1 MFNQSFKK
9 IILIIY
15 SFLLSIFLVNT
26 AVADDF
32 RKSKWY
38 NAKLKGLT
46 SNSWIK
52 KTDQMLRRYPNNA
65 TGFYVATGESL
76 ACPNWRG
83 WSGIFNR
90 DEALKSLAKDLSMDV
105 RKSLKGYP
113 KATQKKCS
121 TPNLIIDQGKITSNK
136 HNSKAWNSV
145 KSTVVFVTEN
155 KSQGKPL
162 KAFIVNDYLHQ
173 RTGGFLYNAILQKV
187 CDFSFQTGTTATI
200 NCGQLGKGKVN
211 FTVTNAFKGQF
222 QLFGYIGKNKILATN
237 MNERQIRQK
246 YPKLLE

>member
-90 DEALKSLAKDLSMDV
+90 KEALKSLARDLSSDV
-105 RKSLKGYP
+105 KINLKEYP

-136 HNSKAWNSV
+136 HNTKAWNSV

-173 RTGGFLYNAILQKV
+173 RTGGFVYNAILQKV

>member
-1 MFNQSFKK
+1 MFYQSFKK
-9 IILIIY
+9 IIFTIF
-15 SFLLSIFLVNT
+15 SFLLGTFLVNT
-26 AVADDF
+26 AFADDF

-52 KTDQMLRRYPNNA
+52 ETDQMLRRYPDDA
-65 TGFYVATGESL
+65 AGFYVASGESL

-90 DEALKSLAKDLSMDV
+90 DEALKSLAKDLSADV
-105 RKSLKGYP
+105 RINLKGYP

-136 HNSKAWNSV
+136 HNIKAWNSV
-145 KSTVVFVTEN
+145 KSTVIFVTEN
-155 KSQGKPL
+155 NSQGKPL
-162 KAFIVNDYLHQ
+162 KSFIVNDYLHQ

-187 CDFSFQTGTTATI
+187 CDFSFQTDTTATI
-200 NCGQLGKGKVN
+200 NCGQLGEGKVN
-211 FTVTNAFKGQF
+211 FTITNALSGQF
-222 QLFGYIGKNKILATN
+222 QLFGNLGKTTILATN
-237 MNERQIRQK
+237 MNEGQIRRK
-246 YPKLLE
+246 YPKLLK